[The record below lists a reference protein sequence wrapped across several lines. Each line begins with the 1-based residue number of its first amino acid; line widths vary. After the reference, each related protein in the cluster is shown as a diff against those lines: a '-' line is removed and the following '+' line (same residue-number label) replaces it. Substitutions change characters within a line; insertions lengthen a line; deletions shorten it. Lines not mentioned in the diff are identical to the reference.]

1 MPDKVGDPRKQ
12 HPLPLRLRNHNVEK
26 IDGGSRGYRGAAF
39 SKARE
44 RALYK
49 GRNRSSITGL
59 PAKDVK
65 LQIDH
70 IHPYRAGGLSSH
82 TNELNN
88 LRISDFDQNKFIDYA
103 EGAQEKKRVRRMK
116 SF

>member
-1 MPDKVGDPRKQ
+1 MPDSVGDPRKK

-26 IDGGSRGYRGAAF
+26 IDGGSRGYRGSSF
-39 SKARE
+39 SKARQ

-59 PAKDVK
+59 PAKDTK

-70 IHPYRAGGLSSH
+70 IQPYRVGGLSPH

-88 LRISDFDQNKFIDYA
+88 LRISDFDQNKFVDYA
-103 EGAQEKKRVRRMK
+103 EGAQEKPAKRRMR